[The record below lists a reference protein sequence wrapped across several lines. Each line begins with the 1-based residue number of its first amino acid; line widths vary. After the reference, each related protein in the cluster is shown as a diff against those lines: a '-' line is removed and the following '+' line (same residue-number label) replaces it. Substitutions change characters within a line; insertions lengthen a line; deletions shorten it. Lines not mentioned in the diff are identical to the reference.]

1 MKKINEKMAKKIAV
15 IVLAVAATFSVVGC
29 SVEKTVTTTESHTDA
44 DGNTTT
50 TTTTKT
56 TDNNGTTTTT
66 ETTESGTEEA
76 AEEEAELLVA
86 SLAFENQTDFDFAE
100 LYFSLDGSD
109 DWGEELL
116 GSDAP
121 LAVGEVITLY
131 DALTYSP
138 DGSVWDIKAV
148 DAEGNS
154 VEFDGADVTV
164 TSNPEEVYILFTYD
178 EENQAYSAEIQ

>member
-1 MKKINEKMAKKIAV
+1 MKKKILSTMLAMV
-15 IVLAVAATFSVVGC
+15 AVASLVGC
-29 SVEKTVTTTESHTDA
+29 NVTTTSTYTETTTDA
-44 DGNTTT
+44 NGNTTT
-50 TTTTKT
+50 TTTTT
-56 TDNNGTTTTT
+56 TNGETTT
-66 ETTESGTEEA
+66 ETTESGPEEA
-76 AEEEAELLVA
+76 EEAEEVELLVA

-100 LYFSLDGSD
+100 LYFSLDDSD

-121 LAVGEVITLY
+121 LAVGEVITFT

-138 DGSVWDIKAV
+138 DGSVWKIKVV

-164 TSNPEEVYILFTYD
+164 TSDPEEVYILFTYD
-178 EENQAYSAEIQ
+178 EENQAYSAEIK